1 MDYLK
6 FFNLAED
13 PFRITPDPAFFFP
26 SDRHNEL
33 LLSMNY
39 LIEQKEGFL
48 LVTGEPG
55 TGKTTTLKVFIDRW
69 RENTEIALIMTPR
82 LSPEEFLL
90 AVLEDLKITVS
101 ATNKHEVLKAF
112 RNFLVSSA
120 EAGKRTV
127 IIVDEAQNLPDE
139 TLEELRL
146 LSNLETEKDKLLQIV
161 LIGQPEL
168 KERLRQQHLTQLNQR
183 ITIRISLDR
192 LTQQETAEY
201 VNYRLTRAGKATV
214 TFGGDASKRL
224 HKLSGGI
231 PRLINLIASR
241 ALMAAFVEGK
251 GIVWEN
257 HVNHAAAHVLDD
269 EGTRKPFDFRWAAA
283 AISAAGILAILAF
296 AFK

>member
-6 FFNLAED
+6 FFNLDED

-90 AVLEDLKITVS
+90 AVLEDLKITVP

-146 LSNLETEKDKLLQIV
+146 LSNLETEKEKLLQIV

-168 KERLRQQHLTQLNQR
+168 KMRLRQQHLTQLNQR

-192 LTQQETAEY
+192 LTQQETTEY

-214 TFGGDASKRL
+214 TFGSDASKRL

-251 GIVWEN
+251 GIVREN
-257 HVNHAAAHVLDD
+257 HVNHAAAHVLDT
-269 EGTRKPFDFRWAAA
+269 GNARRPFNFRWAAA
-283 AISAAGILAILAF
+283 AIGTAGILAVLALAF
-296 AFK
+296 K